1 MTDTNITKA
10 KILGWPNEP
19 FGQPDIILLPT
30 F

>member
-10 KILGWPNEP
+10 KILGWPKGS
-19 FGQPDIILLPT
+19 FGQPDITLLPT